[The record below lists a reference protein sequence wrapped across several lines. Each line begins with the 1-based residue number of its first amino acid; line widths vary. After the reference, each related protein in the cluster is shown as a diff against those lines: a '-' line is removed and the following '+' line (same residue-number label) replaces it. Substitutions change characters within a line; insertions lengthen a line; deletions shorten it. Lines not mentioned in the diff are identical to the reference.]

1 MSGWLPCRYLL
12 LALNNEPLLAV
23 CMSMPSRYTQQGELT
38 AFSPTDAK
46 LLCAAL
52 IRASAGVR
60 SMAKLSGSGLTL
72 TLSAIPLQ
80 FTQGQPC
87 QHIALF
93 FERTA
98 VCDSGMVVFF
108 ARSQGLSRTEEHV
121 LTPHECSPWY
131 WAQAQI
137 QAIYVARS
145 NTL

>member
-1 MSGWLPCRYLL
+1 MSGWLPCGYLL
-12 LALNNEPLLAV
+12 LALNKEPMLAV
-23 CMSMPSRYTQQGELT
+23 CMSMPSRYIQQGELT
-38 AFSPTDAK
+38 ALSPMDAK

-52 IRASAGVR
+52 NRVSAGVR
-60 SMAKLSGSGLTL
+60 SLVKLSGSGLTL
-72 TLSAIPLQ
+72 TLSAIPPQ
-80 FTQGQPC
+80 FTHGQPC

-98 VCDSGMVVFF
+98 VCDSGMFVFF
-108 ARSQGLSRTEEHV
+108 ARGHLLTRTEEHV

-131 WAQAQI
+131 WAQAQM